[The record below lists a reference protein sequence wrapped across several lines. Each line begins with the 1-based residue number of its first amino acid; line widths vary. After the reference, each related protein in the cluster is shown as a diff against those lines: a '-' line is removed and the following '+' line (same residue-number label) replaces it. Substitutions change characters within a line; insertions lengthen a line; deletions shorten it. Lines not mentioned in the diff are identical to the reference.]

1 MKHIIEIL
9 EIKHLSKNGT
19 VLWEAHNLPNM
30 LHISGE
36 QFILLATF
44 VGGGIANTYIPA
56 SYYFGLD
63 NRTSLAAADTL
74 LTVAATEPATYGYN
88 RAVVSSSG
96 QFAVS
101 VAMTGH
107 NLATSPIVTFSA
119 IGGPWGPVRNMFLST
134 TANNTGY
141 LIASVALLSSV
152 TLNAG
157 EQLSARIGLGLK
169 DCP

>member
-19 VLWEAHNLPNM
+19 VLWEAYNLPNT

-44 VGGGIANTYIPA
+44 VGGITNTYIPA

-63 NRTSLAAADTL
+63 NRTSLDTADTL
-74 LTVAATEPATYGYN
+74 LTAAATEPATYGYN
-88 RAVVSSSG
+88 RAVVGSSG
-96 QFAVS
+96 QFIVS

-107 NLATSPIVTFSA
+107 NIATSPIVTFSA
-119 IGGPWGPVRNMFLST
+119 IGGPWGPVKNMFLST

-141 LIASVALLSSV
+141 LIASVPLLSSI

-157 EQLSARIGLGLK
+157 EQVSARIGLGLK